1 MPAPWSSPAGPTMP
15 ATPEAARRRRLT
27 FARGR
32 RAEILAALALM
43 LKGYRPLAWRVSIG
57 GGEIDLIVRRGSVVA
72 FVEVKARPTLDEA
85 SAAIDARKRRLFSR
99 AARAWIARSPWSAR
113 LTLRADAVFVAPGR
127 WPRHVVSVFELDA

>member
-1 MPAPWSSPAGPTMP
+1 MP

-32 RAEILAALALM
+32 RAELLAALALIA
-43 LKGYRPLAWRVSIG
+43 KGYRPLAWRVSVG

-85 SAAIDARKRRLFSR
+85 SVAIDARKRRLFSR
-99 AARAWIARSPWSAR
+99 AVRAWIARSPWSAG

-127 WPRHVVSVFELDA
+127 WPRHVVSAFELDA